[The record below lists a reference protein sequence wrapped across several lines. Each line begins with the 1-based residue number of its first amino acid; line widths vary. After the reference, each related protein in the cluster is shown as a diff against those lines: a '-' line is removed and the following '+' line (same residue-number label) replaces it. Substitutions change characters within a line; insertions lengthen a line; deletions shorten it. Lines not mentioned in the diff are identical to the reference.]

1 MEDNKHKSDAELIEE
16 LQGLVAKIPTLAPKL
31 SAIQDA
37 DATSEENI
45 DSSDKVSTE
54 DDNRVTH

>member
-37 DATSEENI
+37 TSEENI